1 MTPKEL
7 YPIGT
12 QLITRRLSQ
21 AALYID
27 IIYRGCPWLCDL
39 KIKNN
44 EGKWINVNEQLNCD
58 ESVYTIVQVLSKYFF
73 NDGACVTVTAENQ
86 KWLSPVPMV
95 GDKIQY
101 HQDPHGSMYVSNI
114 VSFINDDILDLK
126 ADPSTDAETY
136 ETELSIYQVHDIL
149 KRTYPN
155 GQRAPLIEFDE
166 VILPTKGEQR

>member
-21 AALYID
+21 AALYVELFPNFRTKFASFFD
-27 IIYRGCPWLCDL
+27 PDDEVEVTLDVGFY
-39 KIKNN
+39 
-44 EGKWINVNEQLNCD
+44 LNAD
-58 ESVYTIVQVLSKYFF
+58 EWRVM
-73 NDGACVTVTAENQ
+73 VTKENQ

-136 ETELSIYQVHDIL
+136 ETEISIYQVHDIL

-155 GQRAPLIEFDE
+155 GQRAPLIAFDE
-166 VILPTKGEQR
+166 VILPTKGEQL

>member
-21 AALYID
+21 AALYVELFPNFRTQFASFFD
-27 IIYRGCPWLCDL
+27 PD
-39 KIKNN
+39 
-44 EGKWINVNEQLNCD
+44 D
-58 ESVYTIVQVLSKYFF
+58 EVDERHLVGFCLSA
-73 NDGACVTVTAENQ
+73 DEWRVMVTAENQ

-101 HQDPHGSMYVSNI
+101 HQDPHGSMFVSNI

-136 ETELSIYQVHDIL
+136 ETEISICQVYDIL

-155 GQRAPLIEFDE
+155 GKRAPLIEFDE

>member
-21 AALYID
+21 AALAYEFGFWVETQD
-27 IIYRGCPWLCDL
+27 STGEWCNSFHVDA
-39 KIKNN
+39 
-44 EGKWINVNEQLNCD
+44 NVIE
-58 ESVYTIVQVLSKYFF
+58 IVGEDTDV
-73 NDGACVTVTAENQ
+73 CVAEFASTWRVIVTAENQ
-86 KWLSPVPMV
+86 KWFSPVPMV

-155 GQRAPLIEFDE
+155 GQRAPLIAFDE
-166 VILPTKGEQR
+166 VILPTKGELS